1 MRMYIIINKLMKVIT
16 AIKLKYDL
24 KNDLKMNN
32 ANSQKKNDLKV
43 ILIYLNTKSKC
54 NLVPIYNYLYNKIGT
69 HIINL
74 KMFTLQ

>member
-32 ANSQKKNDLKV
+32 ANSQKKSDLKV

-54 NLVPIYNYLYNKIGT
+54 NLVQIYNYLYNKIGT

>member
-32 ANSQKKNDLKV
+32 ANSQKKKRFESDIDL
-43 ILIYLNTKSKC
+43 SK
-54 NLVPIYNYLYNKIGT
+54 YQK
-69 HIINL
+69 
-74 KMFTLQ
+74 

>member
-32 ANSQKKNDLKV
+32 VNSQKKKA
-43 ILIYLNTKSKC
+43 I
-54 NLVPIYNYLYNKIGT
+54 
-69 HIINL
+69 
-74 KMFTLQ
+74 